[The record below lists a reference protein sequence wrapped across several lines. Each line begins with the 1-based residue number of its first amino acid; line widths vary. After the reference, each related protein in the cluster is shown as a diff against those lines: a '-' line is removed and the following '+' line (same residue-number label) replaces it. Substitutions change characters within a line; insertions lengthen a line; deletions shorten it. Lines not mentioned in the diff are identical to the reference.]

1 MSARLDP
8 PRLAGALLSIV
19 LLAVYLGAQQQLK
32 SHRPAAPS
40 GAELLVS
47 LPRFAQVLLAG
58 GDRHLAANLAG
69 FRVLVADTGRM
80 QADDYAVQGKLQRDI
95 AWFNPVHEDN
105 FYIAAAILPWNG
117 QLDAAQYVLAQAS
130 AARVFDWYPL
140 FHYAFIHYHFHKDP
154 ATGAKYLLEAV
165 PRASAQQDQWA
176 LQSLA
181 AAWIEKGYRTASAAG
196 MVQAMAVNAPPGGFR
211 RYLEGRAK
219 RLQDLVALQEATTR
233 FVDRH
238 HRRPGSLR
246 ELVDSGLIAAIPAD
260 PLGYG
265 FGLDAAGWPK
275 LNTQPENHR

>member
-1 MSARLDP
+1 MSGRLDP
-8 PRLAGALLSIV
+8 SKLAGGLLSIV
-19 LLAVYLGAQQQLK
+19 LLAVYLGAQQRLQ

-105 FYIAAAILPWNG
+105 FYIAAAILPWNA
-117 QLDAAQYVLAQAS
+117 QVDAAQDVLARAS

-140 FHYAFIHYHFHKDP
+140 FHYAFIHYHFRKDP

-165 PRASAQQDQWA
+165 PRVQNQQDEWA

-181 AAWIEKGYRTASAAG
+181 ALWIEKGYRTGNAAG
-196 MVQAMAVNAPPGGFR
+196 MVHAMADNAPSGNFR
-211 RYLEGRAK
+211 HYLAVRAK
-219 RLQDLVALQEATTR
+219 RLQDLAVLQEAAKRYTGQQGKPPANLQT
-233 FVDRH
+233 
-238 HRRPGSLR
+238 
-246 ELVDSGLIAAIPAD
+246 LVDAGLIAAIPKD
-260 PLGYG
+260 PLGFG
-265 FGLDAAGWPK
+265 FAIDASGSPIL
-275 LNTQPENHR
+275 LNQAVNKP

>member
-105 FYIAAAILPWNG
+105 FYVAAAILPWNA
-117 QLDAAQYVLAQAS
+117 QVDAAQDVLARAS

-140 FHYAFIHYHFHKDP
+140 FHYAFIHYHFRKDP

-165 PRASAQQDQWA
+165 PRVQNQQDEWA

-181 AAWIEKGYRTASAAG
+181 AMWIEKGYRTGNAAG
-196 MVQAMAVNAPPGGFR
+196 MVQAMADHAPPGNFR
-211 RYLEGRAK
+211 HYLAVRAK
-219 RLQDLVALQEATTR
+219 RLQDLATLQQAAKNYAEKHGKPPA
-233 FVDRH
+233 
-238 HRRPGSLR
+238 SLQ
-246 ELVDSGLIAAIPAD
+246 ELVDSGLVATIPKD
-260 PLGYG
+260 PLGFG
-265 FGLDAAGWPK
+265 FAIDSRGWPI
-275 LNTQPENHR
+275 LNNQTVTKP